1 MLRLAARRLPSAA
14 ATLLLV
20 SVVVFA
26 LAGMSPGDPVSSES
40 EGADGLSRITPEQ
53 RAEIRALY
61 HLDEPLVLRFGMW
74 LRDVARGDLGRSF
87 HDRLPVS
94 SKIAERLPVTLALNL
109 AAIALMLA
117 VAVPLG
123 GAAARRPGTW
133 LDRAAGAGAY
143 ALYAMPVFWTALLLQ
158 IVFAVRLRWLPL
170 HGLASP
176 DAEGWGTPARLAD
189 GLAHLLLPAVCL
201 AYPGIAFVSRFVRG
215 TLVDSRLA
223 EAARA
228 ARARGLSS
236 RGVLVRHG
244 FRQAS
249 VPLLTLAGFL
259 LPGLVGG
266 SVIVETIFA
275 IPGLGRLFVEAMF
288 ERDVP
293 VIMGLTLLSG
303 AATLLGILV
312 ADLAYAVADP
322 RVRRA

>member
-1 MLRLAARRLPSAA
+1 MHRLAARRLITAA

-26 LAGMSPGDPVSSES
+26 LAGMSPGDPLSP
-40 EGADGLSRITPEQ
+40 EGTDEGLSRVTPEQ

-61 HLDEPLVLRFGMW
+61 HLDQPVLVRFALW
-74 LRDVARGDLGRSF
+74 LGDVVRGDLGRSF
-87 HDRLPVS
+87 HDRRPVS
-94 SKIAERLPVTLALNL
+94 EKIAERLPVTLSLNL

-117 VAVPLG
+117 VSIPL
-123 GAAARRPGTW
+123 GAAAAGRRGSW
-133 LDRAAGAGAY
+133 ADRAGGVLAY
-143 ALYAMPVFWTALLLQ
+143 ALYAVPTFWAALLLQ
-158 IVFAVRLRWLPL
+158 IVFSVRLRWLPL

-176 DAEGWGTPARLAD
+176 DADAWGVPARLAD
-189 GLAHLLLPAVCL
+189 GLAHLLLPAICL
-201 AYPGIAFVSRFVRG
+201 AYPGIAYVSRFVRG
-215 TLVDSRLA
+215 TLVDNRLV
-223 EAARA
+223 ETGRA
-228 ARARGLSS
+228 ARARGLS
-236 RGVLVRHG
+236 RAAVLLRHG

-266 SVIVETIFA
+266 SVIIESIFA

-303 AATLLGILV
+303 AATLAGILL

-322 RVRRA
+322 RVRRG

>member
-1 MLRLAARRLPSAA
+1 MYRLAGRRLISAA

-20 SVVVFA
+20 GLVVFA
-26 LAGMSPGDPVSSES
+26 LAGMSPGDPLSSEGG
-40 EGADGLSRITPEQ
+40 EEGLSRVTPEQ
-53 RAEIRALY
+53 RAEIKALY
-61 HLDEPLVLRFGMW
+61 HLDEPILVRFALW
-74 LRDVARGDLGRSF
+74 LRDVGEGNLGWSF
-87 HDRLPVS
+87 HDRRPVS
-94 SKIAERLPVTLALNL
+94 EKIAERLPVTLSLNL
-109 AAIALMLA
+109 ASILLMLGI
-117 VAVPLG
+117 AVPLG
-123 GAAARRPGTW
+123 AAAAARRGSW
-133 LDRAAGAGAY
+133 VDRVTGAASY
-143 ALYAMPVFWTALLLQ
+143 AIYSVPVFWAALVLQMLLS
-158 IVFAVRLRWLPL
+158 VRLRWLPL

-176 DAEGWGTPARLAD
+176 DADAWGIPARLLD

-201 AYPGIAFVSRFVRG
+201 AYPGIAYVSRFVRG
-215 TLVDSRLA
+215 TLVDSGLA

-228 ARARGLSS
+228 ARARGLSE
-236 RGVLVRHG
+236 RAVLLRHG

-303 AATLLGILV
+303 TATLAGILL

-322 RVRRA
+322 RVRRG

>member
-1 MLRLAARRLPSAA
+1 MYRLAGRRLATAA

-26 LAGMSPGDPVSSES
+26 LAGMSPGDPFAA
-40 EGADGLSRITPEQ
+40 EGGEEGLSRVTPEQ

-61 HLDEPLVLRFGMW
+61 HLDEPVLLRFALW

-94 SKIAERLPVTLALNL
+94 AKIAERLPVTLALNV
-109 AAIALMLA
+109 AAIALMLG
-117 VAVPLG
+117 VSVPLG
-123 GAAARRPGTW
+123 AAAATRPGTW
-133 LDRAAGAGAY
+133 IDRATGAGTY
-143 ALYAMPVFWTALLLQ
+143 ALYAVPAFWAALLLQ
-158 IVFAVRLRWLPL
+158 IAFSVRLRWLPL

-176 DAEGWGTPARLAD
+176 DAETWGLAARLAD
-189 GLAHLLLPAVCL
+189 GAAHLLLPAVCL

-215 TLVDSRLA
+215 TLVDGRLA

-228 ARARGLSS
+228 ARARGLSE

-303 AATLLGILV
+303 IATLAGILL
-312 ADLAYAVADP
+312 ADLAYAAADP